1 MSNLQSQIQSLMDY
15 AERCKQINT
24 AIVGNNTQK
33 ITGIQTT
40 LKRLR
45 ENLMICIQKC
55 QQHTGEM
62 VGLNLQAMHQQQVSE
77 QSIDSLKRR
86 LEAAQ
91 NTGKQEM
98 KNLEANLDK
107 VTQQSKD
114 LAVDKAD
121 QVCINKEQLE
131 KIQQQQKD
139 LQANRQQI
147 QELTRQI
154 NVIQQQQS
162 SSQSQIDENLQARLS
177 QMVNSLGDIADLETK
192 GNSLGQVIDG
202 LDQEIVQ
209 LGILSGKCNE
219 QGCPTEEPEK
229 YRQGEGSSMAS
240 SRTSSGSEGP
250 AGGGNKQKRK
260 GNHKHKS
267 HKRNNHKNKR
277 SHKHRK

>member
-1 MSNLQSQIQSLMDY
+1 MEY

-24 AIVGNNTQK
+24 AIVGDNTQK
-33 ITGIQTT
+33 ITMIKTT
-40 LKRLR
+40 LQRLR

-62 VGLNLQAMHQQQVSE
+62 MGLNFQAMQQQQISE

-98 KNLEANLDK
+98 KNLEANLEK
-107 VTQQSKD
+107 VTQQKVG
-114 LAVDKAD
+114 LAVEKED
-121 QVCINKEQLE
+121 QVCINKEQLV
-131 KIQQQQKD
+131 KIQQQQQD
-139 LQANRQQI
+139 LQKNRQQI
-147 QELTRQI
+147 QELTHQI
-154 NVIQQQQS
+154 NVLQQHQS
-162 SSQSQIDENLQARLS
+162 SSQSQIDESLQARLS
-177 QMVNSLGDIADLETK
+177 QMVINLGDIAELETQ
-192 GNSLGQVIDG
+192 GNSLGQVIAG
-202 LDQEIVQ
+202 LDQEITQ

-219 QGCPTEEPEK
+219 QGCPTEDPEK
-229 YRQGEGSSMAS
+229 YKQSEGSSMAS
-240 SRTSSGSEGP
+240 TRTSSGNEGP